1 MWAHPPRLSRMASR
15 PQPRSAGSSH
25 PAPTNPAP
33 KNPASLSPAP
43 ARLNEERSAMTPRFF
58 IDRPVFAWVI
68 ALGIVL
74 AGLMALKSL
83 PIEQYP
89 SVAPPSL
96 TIAVTYPGADAE
108 VLETNVTQ
116 VIEQEL
122 NGVENFLYMSATSRS
137 NGTASIT
144 LTFQAGTDIDVA
156 QMDVQ
161 NRLQR
166 VEQRLPD
173 EVRRQGIPV
182 NKASSGFL

>member
-1 MWAHPPRLSRMASR
+1 MWAHPPRLSRMASS
-15 PQPRSAGSSH
+15 PPLPSAGSNH
-25 PAPTNPAP
+25 PAP
-33 KNPASLSPAP
+33 KNPAPLSPAP

-116 VIEQEL
+116 
-122 NGVENFLYMSATSRS
+122 
-137 NGTASIT
+137 
-144 LTFQAGTDIDVA
+144 
-156 QMDVQ
+156 
-161 NRLQR
+161 
-166 VEQRLPD
+166 
-173 EVRRQGIPV
+173 
-182 NKASSGFL
+182 